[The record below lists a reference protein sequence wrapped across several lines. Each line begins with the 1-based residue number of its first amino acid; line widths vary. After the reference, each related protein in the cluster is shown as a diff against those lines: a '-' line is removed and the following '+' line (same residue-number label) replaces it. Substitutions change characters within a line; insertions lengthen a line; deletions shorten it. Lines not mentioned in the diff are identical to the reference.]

1 MVYIDGVNLQPGKV
15 PPQLQ
20 PNSTSPPP
28 APLEEYANPHAGVLS
43 ASIWCLTMAGAAVLA
58 LRIFAKVS
66 RARPLWWDDA
76 AMICAWLLQ
85 FAAACCAQRAADLG
99 LGLGRDRLNLH
110 PGRVYQLATLAL
122 VYPNLETIVV
132 GTARVSFAL
141 ALLRLRRD
149 RWWRLAIWIIVAGLV
164 GVTMFALVLVR
175 LTQCIPLQKLQYGEM
190 EGTCRGDG
198 RAVLYVGWASGAW
211 SAFSD
216 FALIAMSWVVV
227 WSVRKMRTREK
238 VGTGL
243 AMSIGV
249 VSGGITIFRYAWI
262 SPGFMADFY
271 GKQVSHPFLRDTNTD
286 LSSEYG
292 WFGWILMSAEGMSSL
307 IAASIPALRAF
318 LLGMRADFRARFHA
332 PLTYF
337 QRTWGQSGTTLRRE
351 DSATGE
357 SEAGR
362 CPGIKVERDFVVCH
376 DATPPRVDRHNRVS
390 RLEKGYLHCE

>member
-1 MVYIDGVNLQPGKV
+1 MVYIDGVNLQPAKV
-15 PPQLQ
+15 PQQLQ

-28 APLEEYANPHAGVLS
+28 ALLDEYANPHAGILS

-66 RARPLWWDDA
+66 RARPLWWDDF
-76 AMICAWLLQ
+76 AMIGAWLLQ

-122 VYPNLETIVV
+122 VYPNLETVVV

-141 ALLRLRRD
+141 ALLSLRRD
-149 RWWRLAIWIIVAGLV
+149 RWWRLAVWIVVAGLV
-164 GVTMFALVLVR
+164 AVTVFALVLVR

-198 RAVLYVGWASGAW
+198 KAVLYVGWASGAW

-227 WSVRKMRTREK
+227 WSVKKMRRREK
-238 VGTGL
+238 VGEGL

-271 GKQVSHPFLRDTNTD
+271 
-286 LSSEYG
+286 EYG

-318 LLGMRADFRARFHA
+318 LLGMRADFRARFQA
-332 PLTYF
+332 PFSYF
-337 QRTWGQSGTTLRRE
+337 QRTWGQSATTLRRE

-357 SEAGR
+357 SESGR
-362 CPGIKVERDFVVCH
+362 CPGIKVERDFIVCH
-376 DATPPRVDRHNRVS
+376 DAPPPRVYTHDRVS
-390 RLEKGYLHCE
+390 RLEKGYLQCD